1 MLNIQHFKVNFIEEN
16 CYVVSDETREAVIID
31 CGAFFP
37 EEKAAISSYLAENK
51 LVLRHLLCTHGH
63 FDHVFGA
70 QFVCDT
76 YHLQPEMCADEVP
89 TYLQAAEQMRMFLH
103 RDFPLTLPSIG
114 NTFKDGDLITFGNHQ
129 LRVIETPGHTPG
141 GVCFYCEAEKL
152 IFSGDSLFAM
162 KSDDVICLVEIKPNL
177 FVC

>member
-37 EEKAAISSYLAENK
+37 EEKAAISSYLSENK

-70 QFVCDT
+70 QFISDT
-76 YHLQPEMCADEVP
+76 YLKGAISFTRSPPFRQIMPLGRA
-89 TYLQAAEQMRMFLH
+89 LL
-103 RDFPLTLPSIG
+103 DFPVMFFFT
-114 NTFKDGDLITFGNHQ
+114 
-129 LRVIETPGHTPG
+129 
-141 GVCFYCEAEKL
+141 
-152 IFSGDSLFAM
+152 SL
-162 KSDDVICLVEIKPNL
+162 
-177 FVC
+177 

>member
-76 YHLQPEMCADEVP
+76 YHLQPEM
-89 TYLQAAEQMRMFLH
+89 
-103 RDFPLTLPSIG
+103 
-114 NTFKDGDLITFGNHQ
+114 
-129 LRVIETPGHTPG
+129 
-141 GVCFYCEAEKL
+141 
-152 IFSGDSLFAM
+152 
-162 KSDDVICLVEIKPNL
+162 
-177 FVC
+177 